1 LALAKKVGNWKRE
14 KRKEKREKRKEK
26 REKRKEKMKDERC
39 QTEDSRQNHR
49 SKPVP
54 SNNLHHSTKKRTHSK
69 HKKHKYF

>member
-39 QTEDSRQNHR
+39 QTEPPIKTCPIKQLTSF
-49 SKPVP
+49 
-54 SNNLHHSTKKRTHSK
+54 
-69 HKKHKYF
+69 HKKKNSLKT